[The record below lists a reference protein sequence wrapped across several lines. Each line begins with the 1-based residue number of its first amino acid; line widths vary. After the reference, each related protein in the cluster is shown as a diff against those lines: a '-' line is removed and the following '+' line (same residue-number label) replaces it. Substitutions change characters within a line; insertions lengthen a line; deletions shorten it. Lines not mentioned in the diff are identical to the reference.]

1 MHSALWDWP
10 PPLLNGFGMIES
22 HIRSAL
28 DRRRLFIEERDAEKT
43 NCYRLFHGATEGIPG
58 LSIDRYGPVLLMQ
71 TWREPL
77 EEDKASYVADLI
89 RKDLSLPLLAIWNH
103 RQKRGQVQ
111 HHPLDPIPDNITG
124 TEMGITYNVSPIH
137 EGIDPLL
144 FLDFRAARRW
154 IRNNADQ
161 QSILNLFSYTCGIG
175 VAGCIGGGRVCNVD
189 FATRSL
195 NVGIHNAQLNSIK
208 TTGKK
213 PDFSCIK
220 DDVFPVVRQFSGLGI
235 KGRAARKG
243 YTKRSKQ
250 LFDIVVLDP
259 PRISKSP
266 FGKVDLVGDYPSLFK
281 PSLLCTKPG
290 GWILATNNVASVHAE
305 DWHDQLARSARKAGV
320 FIDAWIPL
328 HPEEDFPSP
337 DKQWPLKMMLCKRA

>member
-1 MHSALWDWP
+1 
-10 PPLLNGFGMIES
+10 MIES

-28 DRRRLFIEERDAEKT
+28 DRRRLFIEKQHTEGT

-58 LSIDRYGPVLLMQ
+58 LSIDRYGSILLMQ

-77 EEDKASYVADLI
+77 EDQRATYIADLI
-89 RKDLSLPLLAIWNH
+89 RKDLSLPLLAVWNH
-103 RQKRGQVQ
+103 RQKRGQVL
-111 HHPLDPIPDNITG
+111 HHPLDPLPEEITG
-124 TEMGITYNVSPIH
+124 TELGLKYHVSPIH

-154 IRNNADQ
+154 IYNNSSA

-175 VAGCIGGGRVCNVD
+175 VAGCMGGGRAYNVD

-195 NVGIHNAQLNSIK
+195 DVGLQNARINDIS
-208 TTGKK
+208 TTGKRPK
-213 PDFSCIK
+213 FSCIK
-220 DDVFPVVRQFSGLGI
+220 DDVFPVIRQFSGLGI

-243 YTKRSKQ
+243 YIKRAKQ
-250 LFDIVVLDP
+250 QFDIVVLDP

-281 PSLLCTKPG
+281 PALMCTKPG
-290 GWILATNNVASVHAE
+290 GWILATNNVASVDAK
-305 DWHDQLARSARKAGV
+305 DWHDQIRRCAQKAGV

-328 HPEEDFPSP
+328 KPEEDFPSP
-337 DKQWPLKMMLCKRA
+337 DQKWPLKMMLCKRA

>member
-1 MHSALWDWP
+1 
-10 PPLLNGFGMIES
+10 MIES
-22 HIRSAL
+22 HILSAL
-28 DRRRLFIEERDAEKT
+28 QRRKPFFEKQHAEGT
-43 NCYRLFHGATEGIPG
+43 NCYRLFHGATEGVPG
-58 LSIDRYGPVLLMQ
+58 LSIDRYGPILLIQ

-77 EEDKASYVADLI
+77 EKQRASLLANII
-89 RKDLSLPLLAIWNH
+89 RKELSIPLYAVWNH

-111 HHPLDPIPDNITG
+111 HHPLDSIPEDITG
-124 TEMGITYNVSPIH
+124 TELDITYNVSPIH

-154 IRNNADQ
+154 IRNNSADRT
-161 QSILNLFSYTCGIG
+161 ILNLFSYTCGIG
-175 VAGCIGGGRVCNVD
+175 VAGCVGGGRAYNVD

-195 NVGIHNAQLNSIK
+195 DIGVQNAMLNNINVTKAH
-208 TTGKK
+208 

-220 DDVFPVVRQFSGLGI
+220 DDVFPVIRQFSGLGI

-243 YTKRSKQ
+243 YTKRAKQ

-281 PSLLCTKPG
+281 PALLCTKPG
-290 GWILATNNVASVHAE
+290 GWILATNNVASVKAE
-305 DWHDQLARSARKAGV
+305 DWHDQLRRCARKAGV
-320 FIDAWIPL
+320 FIDAWVPL

-337 DKQWPLKMMLCKRA
+337 DQKWPLKMMLCKRA

>member
-1 MHSALWDWP
+1 
-10 PPLLNGFGMIES
+10 MIES
-22 HIRSAL
+22 HIRDAL
-28 DRRRLFIEERDAEKT
+28 NRRHAFFKKQHEEGT

-58 LSIDRYGPVLLMQ
+58 LSIDRYGSVLLIQ
-71 TWREPL
+71 TWRDPL
-77 EEDKASYVADLI
+77 EEEQVSSIAKLI
-89 RKDLSLPLLAIWNH
+89 RDELSISLSAVWNH

-111 HHPLDPIPDNITG
+111 HHPIDTIPEKTTG
-124 TEMGITYNVSPIH
+124 TELGITYNVSPIH

-154 IRNNADQ
+154 IRDNAQ
-161 QSILNLFSYTCGIG
+161 NQSILNLFSYTCGIG
-175 VAGCIGGGRVCNVD
+175 VAGCVGGGRVCNVD

-195 NVGIHNAQLNSIK
+195 NVGIQNAQQNNIN
-208 TTGKK
+208 TTGPNPK
-213 PDFSCIK
+213 FSCIK
-220 DDVFPVVRQFSGLGI
+220 DDVFPVIRQFSGLGI

-243 YTKRSKQ
+243 YTKRAKQ

-281 PSLLCTKPG
+281 PALLCTKPG
-290 GWILATNNVASVHAE
+290 GWILATNNVASVNAE
-305 DWHDQLARSARKAGV
+305 DWHDQLQRCARKAGV
-320 FIDAWIPL
+320 FIDAWKPL

-337 DKQWPLKMMLCKRA
+337 DQKWPLKMMLCKRA